1 MLLTKLSNRNKNS
14 MLKHDFFSG
23 ELSYFYLISCYSPFF
38 LHYSPSVIFHSLFS
52 HPHCHI
58 ILVQCTGWRQN
69 LNWFNPF
76 STQPFIVFSFT
87 LAVIFTRLS
96 CGQSWRI
103 SHTLPCYRN
112 FSMPRS
118 SSHLCSTRGIEGIS
132 GLTSMCSVLRLP
144 AQHLHHE
151 VMVGANTLICI

>member
-1 MLLTKLSNRNKNS
+1 
-14 MLKHDFFSG
+14 MLKHDLFSG
-23 ELSYFYLISCYSPFF
+23 ELSYFYLISC
-38 LHYSPSVIFHSLFS
+38 HSLFFFTLLQLCYFSLPLPHS
-52 HPHCHI
+52 HCYI
-58 ILVQCTGWRQN
+58 TLVQCPGWRQN

-132 GLTSMCSVLRLP
+132 DLTSMCSVLRLP